1 VGQLVKRKYIFLQNE
16 PALIVNQRDPTFSP
30 H

>member
-1 VGQLVKRKYIFLQNE
+1 VKRKYIFLQNE
-16 PALIVNQRDPTFSP
+16 PALIVNRRDPTFSP